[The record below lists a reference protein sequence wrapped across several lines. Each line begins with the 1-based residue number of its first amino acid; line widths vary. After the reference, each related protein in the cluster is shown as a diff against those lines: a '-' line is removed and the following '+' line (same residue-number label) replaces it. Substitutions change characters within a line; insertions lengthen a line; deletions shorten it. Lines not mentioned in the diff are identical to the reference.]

1 MNERHISVRVGRTR
15 LSLGVS
21 WLLLIPLVVWLIATL
36 YVPVIAPTL
45 SAREAWGLAVVITLL
60 VIASL
65 LIHAV
70 AHLAAARA
78 AGSRDSELNLPTSI
92 PLYAFGD
99 AAQVWPAAAAPWREA
114 LIALAGPAASL
125 LLAGATY
132 LIWNRQLHPYLNA
145 SAIFL
150 AALNL
155 GLAVL
160 NLAPGFPLDGGRL
173 ARSIVWG
180 LLKQPVRAM
189 LLGLVLGRLMTAA
202 LAGWGIILIAQRARF
217 SLETGAST
225 LVAAGLLGLALW
237 QQPAWLWDRPVLA
250 PATLSPG
257 NGVRSA
263 IAGLLILG
271 MVGVGV
277 SLVPTNHGLEAP
289 GLALPVEPMIDLPPE
304 YRHPYAG
311 SFLLTTVFPQ
321 APITAGQWVY
331 GQLSPVVK
339 IVPPERIVPPDKT
352 PQELAEEGNRMLDES
367 RTLATVVALRMAGY
381 DVQVAGEAA
390 EVVSILPDS
399 PAHDVLQP
407 GDHIIALNDAPVRT
421 ASALAKMIRAQDPNA
436 KISLL
441 VERDDEQMQFTL
453 PLMQPSSADEP
464 PRLGIGVQT
473 VGFDVD
479 LPFPVTVEPQ
489 KIAGGPSAG
498 LMFTLTIYNLL
509 TPEDLTGSRRI
520 AGTGTIDLD
529 GQVGPIG
536 GVEQKVAGAEGAGA
550 EYFLSPP
557 QNYED
562 ARRVAKRIR
571 VVEVTTAEAAV
582 QFLRSLPATAD
593 Q

>member
-1 MNERHISVRVGRTR
+1 M
-15 LSLGVS
+15 
-21 WLLLIPLVVWLIATL
+21 WLIATL
-36 YVPVIAPTL
+36 YVPVMAPTL
-45 SAREAWGLAVVITLL
+45 STREAWGLAVAITLL
-60 VIASL
+60 VMASL
-65 LIHAV
+65 AIHAL
-70 AHLAAARA
+70 AHTAAARV
-78 AGSRDSELNLPTSI
+78 AGHRDNTPAMPASI
-92 PLYAFGD
+92 PIYAFGD
-99 AAQVWPAAAAPWREA
+99 AAQVWPAAASPWREA
-114 LIALAGPAASL
+114 LVALAGAAANL

-132 LIWNRQLHPYLNA
+132 LIWNSQLHSYLNA

-150 AALNL
+150 AAFNV
-155 GLAVL
+155 GLAIA

-173 ARSIVWG
+173 MRSIGWG
-180 LLKQPVRAM
+180 LLNRPAQAT
-189 LLGLVLGRLMTAA
+189 LLGLWLGRLMTAA

-217 SLETGAST
+217 SLGTGVST
-225 LVAAGLLGLALW
+225 LVAGGLLGLALW
-237 QQPAWLWDRPVLA
+237 QQPAREGDRPVHSPA
-250 PATLSPG
+250 ATLRGS
-257 NGVRSA
+257 GVRGA

-271 MVGVGV
+271 LLGIAG

-289 GLALPVEPMIDLPPE
+289 GLALSVEPMIDLPAE

-352 PQELAEEGNRMLDES
+352 PQQLAEEGNRMLDES

-381 DVQVAGEAA
+381 DVQVLGEAV

-407 GDHIIALNDAPVRT
+407 GDHIIALNDTPVRT
-421 ASALAKMIRAQDPNA
+421 ASALAEMIRAQDPNA
-436 KISLL
+436 NIRLL
-441 VERDDEQMQFTL
+441 VERDDQQVQFTL
-453 PLMQPSSADEP
+453 PLMQPLSADEP

-509 TPEDLTGSRRI
+509 TPEDLTGGRKI
-520 AGTGTIDLD
+520 AGTGTINLD

-562 ARRVAKRIR
+562 AHRVAKRIK
-571 VVEVTTAEAAV
+571 VVEVATAEEAIK
-582 QFLRSLPATAD
+582 S
-593 Q
+593 

>member
-1 MNERHISVRVGRTR
+1 VM
-15 LSLGVS
+15 
-21 WLLLIPLVVWLIATL
+21 
-36 YVPVIAPTL
+36 APTL
-45 SAREAWGLAVVITLL
+45 SAREAWGLAVAITLL

-65 LIHAV
+65 LIHAL
-70 AHLAAARA
+70 AHVAAARA
-78 AGSRDSELNLPTSI
+78 AGSRDNNPNVPASI
-92 PLYAFGD
+92 PIYAFGD
-99 AAQVWPAAAAPWREA
+99 AAQVWPAAATPWRGG
-114 LIALAGPAASL
+114 LIALAGPAANL
-125 LLAGATY
+125 LLAGMTY

-150 AALNL
+150 AAVNV
-155 GLAVL
+155 GLAIV

-173 ARSIVWG
+173 TRAIGWG
-180 LLKQPVRAM
+180 LLNRPARATC
-189 LLGLVLGRLMTAA
+189 LGLWLGRLMTAA
-202 LAGWGIILIAQRARF
+202 LSGWAIILISQRARF

-225 LVAAGLLGLALW
+225 LVAASLLGLALW
-237 QQPAWLWDRPVLA
+237 QQPAWEWDRPA
-250 PATLSPG
+250 QSQAATLRGSG
-257 NGVRSA
+257 IRGA

-271 MVGVGV
+271 LLGIAG

-289 GLALPVEPMIDLPPE
+289 GLALSVEPMIKLPPE
-304 YRHPYAG
+304 HRHPYTG

-352 PQELAEEGNRMLDES
+352 PQQLAQEGNRMLDES
-367 RTLATVVALRMAGY
+367 RTLATAVALRLAGY
-381 DVQVAGEAA
+381 DVQVVGEAA
-390 EVVSILPDS
+390 EVVSILPES

-407 GDHIIALNDAPVRT
+407 GDRIIGLNDEPINMASELAERVRD
-421 ASALAKMIRAQDPNA
+421 QDPHA
-436 KISLL
+436 RVHLL
-441 VERDDEQMQFTL
+441 IERGDEQMQFTL
-453 PLMQPSSADEP
+453 PLMQPASPDEP
-464 PRLGIGVQT
+464 PRIGIAVQT
-473 VGFDVD
+473 VGFDVE
-479 LPFPVTVEPQ
+479 LPFPVKVEPQ

-509 TPEDLTGSRRI
+509 TPEDLTGGRRI
-520 AGTGTIDLD
+520 AGTGTINLD

-562 ARRVAKRIR
+562 ARRVAKRIK
-571 VVEVTTAEAAV
+571 VVEVATAEEAIE
-582 QFLRSLPATAD
+582 FLRGLPATVD